1 MNNLC
6 LIHKEPTVMSQV
18 NKRLYQIDVSRAVSQ
33 VKFVSDAQLQQA
45 HFDEIQNVLWK
56 KYAAHICSLQLKQ
69 YQRTC
74 ELQNDPKL
82 SKERRYYVS
91 TSVRRMFKKLMV
103 LKRFEDTAI
112 AIVDIASELHISHK
126 AASAIVK
133 DSIGFDTITETVVD
147 GRKRY
152 TAQDWW
158 VESTMR
164 NGAHWT
170 YVNTENIVRSR
181 SLYSE
186 FARANQQAATDT
198 QFNIT

>member
-1 MNNLC
+1 MNSLC
-6 LIHKEPTVMSQV
+6 LKREYTAMSEV
-18 NKRLYQIDVSRAVSQ
+18 NKRLFQIDVSNAVSR
-33 VKFVSDAQLQQA
+33 VKARSDEELQQA

-56 KYAAHICSLQLKQ
+56 KYAAHICSLELMK

-74 ELQNDPKL
+74 ELQNDAKL

-91 TSVRRMFKKLMV
+91 TSLRRMFKKLMV

-112 AIVDIASELHISHK
+112 AVVDIASELHVSYK

-158 VESTMR
+158 AESMMK
-164 NGAHWT
+164 NGAHWE

-181 SLYSE
+181 DLYSE
-186 FARANQQAATDT
+186 FARANQQAVADT

>member
-1 MNNLC
+1 MNSLC
-6 LIHKEPTVMSQV
+6 LKRESTAMREV
-18 NKRLYQIDVSRAVSQ
+18 NKRLFQIDVSHAVSR
-33 VKFVSDAQLQQA
+33 VKARSDKELQQD

-56 KYAAHICSLQLKQ
+56 KYTADICSMELMK

-74 ELQNDPKL
+74 DLQNDSRM

-91 TSVRRMFKKLMV
+91 TPARRMFKKLMV
-103 LKRFEDTAI
+103 LKRFEDTAS

-158 VESTMR
+158 AESMMK
-164 NGAHWT
+164 NGAHWL
-170 YVNTENIVRSR
+170 YVNTEDIIRSR

-186 FARANQQAATDT
+186 FARVNEKMASDT
-198 QFNIT
+198 QFNIS

>member
-18 NKRLYQIDVSRAVSQ
+18 NKRLYQVDVSRAVSQ

-56 KYAAHICSLQLKQ
+56 KYAAHICSLQLMQ

-74 ELQNDPKL
+74 ELQNDPNL

-126 AASAIVK
+126 AASSIVK
-133 DSIGFDTITETVVD
+133 DSIGFNTITETVVD

-164 NGAHWT
+164 NGAHWS
-170 YVNTENIVRSR
+170 YVNTENIARSR
-181 SLYSE
+181 NLYSE

>member
-1 MNNLC
+1 
-6 LIHKEPTVMSQV
+6 MSEV
-18 NKRLYQIDVSRAVSQ
+18 NKKLFQIDVSHVVSR
-33 VKFVSDAQLQQA
+33 VKARSDKELQQA

-56 KYAAHICSLQLKQ
+56 KYAADICSIELSK

-82 SKERRYYVS
+82 SQERRYYVS

-158 VESTMR
+158 AESLMK
-164 NGAHWT
+164 NGTHWL
-170 YVNTENIVRSR
+170 YVNTEDTARSR

>member
-1 MNNLC
+1 
-6 LIHKEPTVMSQV
+6 MSEV
-18 NKRLYQIDVSRAVSQ
+18 NKKLFQIDVSHVVSR
-33 VKFVSDAQLQQA
+33 VKARSDKELQQA

-56 KYAAHICSLQLKQ
+56 KYAADICSIELSK

-82 SKERRYYVS
+82 SQERRYYVS

-103 LKRFEDTAI
+103 LKRFENTAI

-158 VESTMR
+158 AESLMK
-164 NGAHWT
+164 NGAHWL
-170 YVNTENIVRSR
+170 YVNTEDTARSR

>member
-1 MNNLC
+1 
-6 LIHKEPTVMSQV
+6 MSQV
-18 NKRLYQIDVSRAVSQ
+18 NKRLYQVDVSKAVSR
-33 VKFVSDAQLQQA
+33 VKARSDEELQQA
-45 HFDEIQNVLWK
+45 HLDEVQNVLWK
-56 KYAAHICSLQLKQ
+56 KYATDICSLQLMQ

-152 TAQDWW
+152 VAQDWW
-158 VESTMR
+158 AESMMK
-164 NGAHWT
+164 NGAHWL
-170 YVNTENIVRSR
+170 YVTTEDIVRSR
-181 SLYSE
+181 NLYSE
-186 FARANQQAATDT
+186 FARANQQAAIDT
-198 QFNIT
+198 QFNIS

>member
-1 MNNLC
+1 MNSLC
-6 LIHKEPTVMSQV
+6 LKREPTAMSDA
-18 NKRLYQIDVSRAVSQ
+18 NKRLYQVDVSNAVSR
-33 VKFVSDAQLQQA
+33 VKVRSDEELQQA
-45 HFDEIQNVLWK
+45 HFDEVQNVLWK
-56 KYAAHICSLQLKQ
+56 KYAANICALELRK

-74 ELQNDPKL
+74 ELQNDSKI

-91 TSVRRMFKKLMV
+91 TYVRRMFKKLMV
-103 LKRFEDTAI
+103 LKRFEDTSI

-133 DSIGFDTITETVVD
+133 DSIGFDTIIETVVA

-158 VESTMR
+158 VETMMK
-164 NGAHWT
+164 NGTHWS
-170 YVNTENIVRSR
+170 YVNTEDTVRSR

-198 QFNIT
+198 QFDIS

>member
-1 MNNLC
+1 MNSLC
-6 LIHKEPTVMSQV
+6 LKRESTAMSEV
-18 NKRLYQIDVSRAVSQ
+18 NKRLFQIDVSNAVSR
-33 VKFVSDAQLQQA
+33 VKARSDEELRQA

-56 KYAAHICSLQLKQ
+56 KYATNICSLELLK

-82 SKERRYYVS
+82 SQERRYYVS

-158 VESTMR
+158 AESLMK
-164 NGAHWT
+164 NGAHWS
-170 YVNTENIVRSR
+170 YLNSEDVVRSR

-186 FARANQQAATDT
+186 FSRANQQAATDT
-198 QFNIT
+198 QFNIA